1 MTANLMQKL
10 SVVPTAKTPAVIPD
24 NFRLS
29 VLNFKTVDGVK
40 RESEAWILP
49 MLTPSNLLVPS
60 LDDKG
65 NYSLTPTQK
74 MIADLIDSEQ
84 DQCLREYVVAGDLE
98 MIPRIND
105 LEALAAFYFTDGRG
119 NRTGVK
125 QEAIV
130 DWIDSVMLPFLTERI
145 NRNQPTVDATK
156 RNSLVVSLVQQFKIA
171 ASRGNKVVTKG
182 VPKSCSMELLK
193 DLSSRLALYLEGNNN
208 NPALASGEESKALA
222 TRINSHIATLT
233 ESASVTVETF

>member
-10 SVVPTAKTPAVIPD
+10 TVPFATQKERETIVVPSG
-24 NFRLS
+24 FRLS
-29 VLNFKTVDGVK
+29 LLNFKTVDGVK

-49 MLTPSNLLVPS
+49 MLYQSAPDNQADS
-60 LDDKG
+60 
-65 NYSLTPTQK
+65 
-74 MIADLIDSEQ
+74 MIQDLIEGEQ
-84 DQCLREYVVAGDLE
+84 DSCLREYVVAGDLE

-105 LEALAAFYFTDGRG
+105 LEALATFYFTDERG

-130 DWIDSVMLPFLTERI
+130 EWIDGVMLPFLTERI
-145 NRNQPTVDATK
+145 NRNQPTIDQTK
-156 RNSLVVSLVQQFKIA
+156 RNSLVASLVQQFKIA

-193 DLSSRLALYLEGNNN
+193 DLSSRLALYLEGGNN
-208 NPALASGEESKALA
+208 NPALVAGEESKALA

>member
-1 MTANLMQKL
+1 MAANLMQKL
-10 SVVPTAKTPAVIPD
+10 SVVPTAKTPAIVPE

-49 MLTPSNLLVPS
+49 MLHPVTTEQDSAKPIA
-60 LDDKG
+60 
-65 NYSLTPTQK
+65 
-74 MIADLIDSEQ
+74 MIHDLIDSEQ

-105 LEALAAFYFTDGRG
+105 INELAKFYFTDGRG

-130 DWIDSVMLPFLTERI
+130 EWIDAVMLPFLTERI
-145 NRNQPTVDATK
+145 NRNQPNVDATK
-156 RNSLVVSLVQQFKIA
+156 RASLVASLVQQFKIA

-193 DLSSRLALYLEGNNN
+193 DLNSRLALYLEGNNT

>member
-1 MTANLMQKL
+1 MAENKMQKL
-10 SVVPTAKTPAVIPD
+10 QAVPTDKTKVEIPSG
-24 NFRLS
+24 FRLS

-40 RESEAWILP
+40 RDSEAWILP
-49 MLTPSNLLVPS
+49 MLYTAEPDNQP
-60 LDDKG
+60 DA
-65 NYSLTPTQK
+65 
-74 MIADLIDSEQ
+74 MIQDLIDSEQ

-130 DWIDSVMLPFLTERI
+130 EWIDSVMFPFLTERI
-145 NRNQPTVDATK
+145 NRNQPTVDAAK
-156 RNSLVVSLVQQFKIA
+156 RNSLVASLVAQFKIA

-193 DLSSRLALYLEGNNN
+193 DLNGRLALYLEGANN
-208 NPALASGEESKALA
+208 NPALPASEESKALQA
-222 TRINSHIATLT
+222 RITSHISTL
-233 ESASVTVETF
+233 EAGASVTVETF